1 MMFKWAIR
9 SLVAAAL
16 VALAGC
22 GFLQPQ
28 PDQSRFFVL
37 APMSEPTDLAA
48 TPLSI
53 GLGPVELPAYL
64 RRPQIVTRIGENEI
78 ILSEVH
84 RWGEPLDAN
93 FSRVL
98 ADNLSRR
105 LRTNR
110 IVAFP
115 WFDATALDYAVR
127 VSVLRFET
135 DERGTARLLARW
147 RVAAPTTDKTLHSDE
162 SDIRQEATDGSPDA
176 AVSALSFTVE
186 KLATEIARSMEEMK
200 RP

>member
-1 MMFKWAIR
+1 MTFKRAIR
-9 SLVAAAL
+9 SLSAATL

-37 APMSEPTDLAA
+37 TPMSEPTDLAA

-53 GLGPVELPAYL
+53 GLGPIELPAYL
-64 RRPQIVTRIGENEI
+64 RRTQMVTRIGENEI
-78 ILSEVH
+78 TLSEVH

-98 ADNLSRR
+98 ADNLSRQ
-105 LRTNR
+105 LHTNR
-110 IVAFP
+110 VAAFP

-127 VSVLRFET
+127 VSVLRFEA
-135 DERGTARLLARW
+135 DERGAVRLLARW
-147 RVAAPTTDKTLHSDE
+147 LVADPTTDKTLHSDE

-176 AVSALSFTVE
+176 AVSAMSAAVE
-186 KLATEIARSMEEMK
+186 KLATEIAQAVEEIK
-200 RP
+200 GP